1 MVRAPRFDAAW
12 NARRRRAA
20 WWRAWRWWLGLGM
33 VLAAAAL
40 LARWPGMGGEWQVVD
55 ARFAIC
61 GQGRA
66 VNCVVDGDTIMLGGQ
81 RVRLTGYD
89 APELA
94 GQCEAERR
102 LALLARDALAD
113 WLGRGAFA
121 LDGGADPP
129 RDPYGR
135 ELRAAR
141 RDDAAGQERLAET
154 MIERG
159 LGRRDGSRDWC
170 GA

>member
-1 MVRAPRFDAAW
+1 MVRTPRFDAAW

-20 WWRAWRWWLGLGM
+20 WWRAWRWRLGLAV
-33 VLAAAAL
+33 VLALAVL
-40 LARWPGMGGEWQVVD
+40 LVRWPGLGGGWQTVD
-55 ARFAIC
+55 ARFGIC
-61 GQGRA
+61 GEGRA
-66 VNCVVDGDTIMLGGQ
+66 ANCVVDGDTIMLGDR

-141 RDDAAGQERLAET
+141 RDDAAGQQWLAAT
-154 MIERG
+154 MIEQG
-159 LGRRDGSRDWC
+159 LGRRDGVRDWC